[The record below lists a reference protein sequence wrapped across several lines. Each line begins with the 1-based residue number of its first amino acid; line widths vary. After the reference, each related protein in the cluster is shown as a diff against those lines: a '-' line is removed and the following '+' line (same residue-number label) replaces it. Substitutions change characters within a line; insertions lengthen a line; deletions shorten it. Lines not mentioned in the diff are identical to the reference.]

1 MGECGLSGSFLAMT
15 KTWRTLLALA
25 IVMFGLIAPA
35 SSQATPALLDGIT
48 DSKQVIL
55 VTANSWDSTTG
66 SVQVFAKKNKAWTTT
81 QGSVKAN
88 LGYGGLVPGSE
99 RAQGSGTTPT
109 GTYAI
114 TWAFGIKSDPGT
126 KLKYIKVDNDD
137 VWTYNPRVPSTYNIF
152 QTVNK
157 KWSSYGDDVERL
169 TTYGMQYNYVAVLD
183 FNLPKGKIAKDAN
196 GINRTDQ
203 NADTTRG
210 GGIFLHVSNGTK
222 TAGCISIPQK
232 SMKAILNWLDPKK
245 NPVIVIRV
253 MN

>member
-1 MGECGLSGSFLAMT
+1 MT
-15 KTWRTLLALA
+15 TTWRAFLTLA
-25 IVMFGLIAPA
+25 IVMLGLATPVA
-35 SSQATPALLDGIT
+35 SQATPALLDGIT
-48 DSKQVIL
+48 DSKQVIM

-66 SVQVFAKKNKAWTTT
+66 SVQVFAKKNKIWTTT

-99 RAQGSGTTPT
+99 RAQESGTTPT
-109 GTYAI
+109 GTYPI

-126 KLKYIKVDNDD
+126 KLKYIRVDNNDA
-137 VWTYNPRVPSTYNIF
+137 WTYNPRVPSTYNIF

-183 FNLPKGKIAKDAN
+183 FNLPKGKITKDAN

-203 NADTTRG
+203 AANTSRG

-222 TAGCISIPQK
+222 TAGCISIPGK
-232 SMKAILNWLDPKK
+232 SMKAILKWLDPKK
-245 NPVIVIRV
+245 NPVMVIQV
-253 MN
+253 KN